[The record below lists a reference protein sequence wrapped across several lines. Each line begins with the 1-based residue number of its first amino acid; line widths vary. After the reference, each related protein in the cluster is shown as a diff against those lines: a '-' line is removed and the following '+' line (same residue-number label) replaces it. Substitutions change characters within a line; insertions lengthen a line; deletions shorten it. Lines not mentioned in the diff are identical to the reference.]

1 LKIFSV
7 AEIKQELSDAD
18 AKQLLEICLRLIKF
32 KKENKELVSYL
43 LFESNDLS
51 WYISEIKKD
60 IDAEFAQVNRSNL
73 YFAKKT
79 IRKIL
84 KNTNRFIRYT
94 QSKEAEAELLI
105 YFCKTAKDSGLKIG
119 NSPALLNLYNN
130 QVKKIK
136 AIVNSLHEDLQYDLN
151 KEVALL

>member
-32 KKENKELVSYL
+32 KKENKELASYL
-43 LFESNDLS
+43 LFESNDLA
-51 WYISEIKKD
+51 WYINEIKKD
-60 IDAEFAQVNRSNL
+60 IDEEFSQVNRSNL

-84 KNTNRFIRYT
+84 KNTNRFIRFT
-94 QSKEAEAELLI
+94 QSKEAVAELLF
-105 YFCKTAKDSGLKIG
+105 YFCRVVKVSGLKIG

-136 AIVNSLHEDLQYDLN
+136 TTISSLHEDLQYDLN